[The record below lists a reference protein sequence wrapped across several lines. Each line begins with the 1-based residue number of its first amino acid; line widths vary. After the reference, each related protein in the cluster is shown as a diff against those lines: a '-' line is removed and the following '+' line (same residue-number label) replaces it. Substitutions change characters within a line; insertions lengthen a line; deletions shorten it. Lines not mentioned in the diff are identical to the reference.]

1 MSSFVERNVRIDSIK
16 LKDVVE
22 KKPNH
27 IWKIAD
33 TLLRVMYEKTSPMLI
48 ASLPGNSG
56 AEANQFRRSSVS
68 GYFF

>member
-1 MSSFVERNVRIDSIK
+1 MASFVERNVRIDSIK

-22 KKPNH
+22 KNET

-48 ASLPGNSG
+48 APLPGNSG